1 MSLPSST
8 LKDIAQSTGVSVM
21 TVSRALRG
29 VPAVAPETRE
39 RILTA
44 AKRLRYEPDPNI
56 ARLMHV
62 VRAKKKVRFRSVIA
76 VIREDVPE
84 DHLLNASYQYVP
96 LEEIRKRASGYGYTV
111 EEFWLGR
118 AGLTPEKLQSVLA
131 ARGIEGVIVSP
142 QSTSLPCSRIDYS
155 PFAAVT
161 FGYAMRAP
169 ALHMCAGN
177 MTLGIQSAFEQLTLR
192 GYQRIGVAV
201 TQWIVN
207 RSQFGYSGGL
217 FHCQQNLPESSRIP
231 LLLLPHNQI
240 SKCQHAFL
248 DWLKKHQPDAV
259 ISFDTHVPE
268 WIKRVGLRIP
278 EDLGFAVHDW
288 TPKMQN
294 YAGIHQR
301 RDHLAAAAV
310 DLVAAQLSQN
320 EHGLPAVPRQIMIPP
335 QWIEGPSVR
344 PPAVSSSETMNERT
358 SQRDPQ
364 GPSFQSQPFAKATS
378 PRIDSLPA

>member
-1 MSLPSST
+1 MSNPPSS
-8 LKDIAQSTGVSVM
+8 LKDVARTAGVSLM

-29 VPAVAPETRE
+29 MPKVAEATRE
-39 RILTA
+39 RILEVA
-44 AKRLRYEPDPNI
+44 RQLQYQPDPEV

-62 VRAKKKVRFRSVIA
+62 VRAKKKIQFRSVIA

-84 DHLLNASYQYVP
+84 DHLLNASYQFVP
-96 LEEIRKRASGYGYTV
+96 IEDIRKRASGYGYEV

-118 AGLTPEKLQSVLA
+118 AGLTPQRLQGILE

-142 QSTSLPCSRIDYS
+142 QSTSLPCSQLDYS

-161 FGYAMRAP
+161 FGYAMRSP

-177 MTLGIQSAFEQLTLR
+177 MTLGIQSAFEELSLR
-192 GYQRIGVAV
+192 GYKRIGVAV

-217 FHCQQNLPESSRIP
+217 FHCQQGLDPHSRVP

-240 SKCQHAFL
+240 ARGQPAFV
-248 DWLKKHQPDAV
+248 DWMNKYHPDAL
-259 ISFDTHVPE
+259 ISFDTHVPG
-268 WIKRVGLRIP
+268 WLKRMGLRFP
-278 EDLGFAVHDW
+278 EDIGFAVHDW
-288 TPKMQN
+288 VPSMQN
-294 YAGIHQR
+294 FAGIYQR

-320 EHGLPAVPRQIMIPP
+320 EHGIPNVARQIMIPP
-335 QWIEGPSVR
+335 QWLDGPSVR
-344 PPAVSSSETMNERT
+344 PRPSAVLAACDVN
-358 SQRDPQ
+358 
-364 GPSFQSQPFAKATS
+364 GP
-378 PRIDSLPA
+378 